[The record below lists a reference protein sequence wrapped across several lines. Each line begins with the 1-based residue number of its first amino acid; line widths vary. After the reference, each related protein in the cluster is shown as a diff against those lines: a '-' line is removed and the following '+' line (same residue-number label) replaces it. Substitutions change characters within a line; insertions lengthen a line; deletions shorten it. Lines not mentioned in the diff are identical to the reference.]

1 MMTGNSLTASG
12 SHYACLHTLI
22 MLKIAIYNH
31 KADVG
36 STTTTLNLAAAW
48 QRQRQQVLLL
58 DMDPQ
63 ARLTETFKHIGLDM
77 QKHLFRFYQA
87 DTPLADLIQPLRNG
101 LQLIAANKELMN
113 LDSQFGRG
121 PATLQRLAAGMTQLH
136 KTHAGYAVFMDCFP
150 GIGVIPLSAVFASDL
165 VLVPVSADYLSIH
178 SAVKMDKAL
187 NALEPVLKRRVQR
200 RYLLTR
206 ADKRKEMTAE
216 VEQEMR
222 RLFGSEVLVTRIS
235 EHAALAECGRMGQHV
250 FEYDASSPGARDYLA
265 LYFELQDVI
274 RQLPRA
280 TQA

>member
-1 MMTGNSLTASG
+1 
-12 SHYACLHTLI
+12 
-22 MLKIAIYNH
+22 MLKIAIFNH

-63 ARLTETFKHIGLDM
+63 ARLTETYKHVGLDM
-77 QKHLFRFYQA
+77 QKHLFRFYQSA
-87 DTPLADLIQPLRNG
+87 TPLADLIQPLRNG
-101 LQLIAANKELMN
+101 LQLIATNNELMH

-121 PATLQRLAAGMTQLH
+121 PATLKRLGEGLAQLGE
-136 KTHAGYAVFMDCFP
+136 THAGYHVLIDCFS
-150 GIGVIPLSAVFASDL
+150 GIGVISLSAVFASDL
-165 VLVPVSADYLSIH
+165 VLVPVSTDYLSIH
-178 SAVKMDKAL
+178 SAVKVDKAL

-200 RYLLTR
+200 RYVLTR

-222 RLFGSEVLVTRIS
+222 RLFGDEVLLTKIS
-235 EHAALAECGRMGQHV
+235 EHAALAESGRMGQHV
-250 FEYDASSPGARDYLA
+250 FEYDATSPGARDYLA

-274 RQLPRA
+274 KHLPRA
-280 TQA
+280 AKAA

>member
-1 MMTGNSLTASG
+1 
-12 SHYACLHTLI
+12 
-22 MLKIAIYNH
+22 MLKIAIFNY

-36 STTTTLNLAAAW
+36 STTTTLNLAAAS
-48 QRQRQQVLLL
+48 QRQRQQVLLI

-63 ARLTETFKHIGLDM
+63 ARLTETYKHIGLDM

-87 DTPLADLIQPLRNG
+87 DTPLAELIQPLRNG
-101 LQLIAANKELMN
+101 LQLIPANKELMN

-121 PATLQRLAAGMTQLH
+121 PVTLKRLSEGLVQLN
-136 KTHAGYAVFMDCFP
+136 KTHSGYTVLMDCFS
-150 GIGVIPLSAVFASDL
+150 GIGVISLSAVFASDL

-178 SAVKMDKAL
+178 SAVKVDKAL

-200 RYLLTR
+200 RYVLTR

-222 RLFGSEVLVTRIS
+222 RLFGNEVLVTKIS
-235 EHAALAECGRMGQHV
+235 EQSALAECARMGQHV
-250 FEYDASSPGARDYLA
+250 FEYDATSPGARDYMA

-274 RQLPRA
+274 KQLPR
-280 TQA
+280 TIL